1 MIFRAKAPLR
11 ISFAGGG
18 TDVSPYMEER
28 GGAVLSTTIDKYAY
42 STLRLRDDSTVTLN
56 SLDYD
61 VVAKY
66 QIDRPVLYDG
76 ELDLV
81 KAVVKELGT
90 NNQHQGM
97 DIFLHTDAPPGS
109 GLGSSSALVVS
120 LIGLFKH
127 WQHLPLTHYE
137 IAEKAYQ
144 IERIDMGI
152 QGGRQDQY
160 AATFGGFN
168 FIEFTKDA
176 VIVNPLRISADVL
189 NELHYNLLLCYTGS
203 TRLSARIIETQ
214 VQGYKQREA
223 DAVGAMDELKQIARE
238 LKNALLQGRL
248 DDFGNLLH
256 TAWINKKKMARQ
268 ISNDHIEELYEVARV
283 NGALGGKITGAG
295 GGGYMFFYCEFG
307 KKHLVAEKLEKHGA
321 QVVDFNFDA
330 NGLQTWG
337 VRKNNFS

>member
-1 MIFRAKAPLR
+1 MIIRAKAPLR

-18 TDVSPYMEER
+18 TDVSPYMNER

-42 STLRLRDDSTVTLN
+42 STLRLREDANVTLT

-66 QIDRPVLYDG
+66 RIDQPVSYDG
-76 ELDLV
+76 KLDLV

-90 NNQHQGM
+90 NEQSSGM

-127 WQHLPLTHYE
+127 WLHLPLTNYE
-137 IAEKAYQ
+137 IAERAYQ

-160 AATFGGFN
+160 SATFGGFN
-168 FIEFTKDA
+168 FIEFSNDA
-176 VIVNPLRISADVL
+176 VIVNSLRVPADVL
-189 NELHYNLLLCYTGS
+189 NELHYNMLLCYTGS
-203 TRLSARIIETQ
+203 TRISAHIIETQ
-214 VQGYKQREA
+214 VQGYVQREVN
-223 DAVGAMDELKQIARE
+223 AVAAMDELKQIAKD
-238 LKNALLQGRL
+238 LKNALLQGQL
-248 DDFGNLLH
+248 DDFGALLH
-256 TAWINKKKMARQ
+256 AAWLNKKRMAQQ
-268 ISNDHIEELYEVARV
+268 ITNPHIDELYQVART

-307 KKHLVAEKLEKHGA
+307 KKHVVAEQLERHGA
-321 QVVDFNFDA
+321 QVVDFNFEAD
-330 NGLQTWG
+330 GLQTWG
-337 VRKNNFS
+337 VKDKR